1 MRDTTREPD
10 QRNNV
15 RYAETPNTISLE
27 LEQDTGAIAFQ
38 HAFYR
43 KYSTLY
49 YSLSEKEKSS
59 NMKIR
64 MLLKNDLYVDITR
77 DELDLY
83 LSKYRQI
90 YKSFFVLK
98 NHISNKGMNS
108 FDAQFNFEN
117 YLHVNKVYS
126 EHMYLGSDPFQIKW
140 IGNHNTIVDTNS

>member
-1 MRDTTREPD
+1 
-10 QRNNV
+10 
-15 RYAETPNTISLE
+15 
-27 LEQDTGAIAFQ
+27 
-38 HAFYR
+38 
-43 KYSTLY
+43 
-49 YSLSEKEKSS
+49 
-59 NMKIR
+59 MKIR

-126 EHMYLGSDPFQIKW
+126 EHMFLGSDPFQIKW